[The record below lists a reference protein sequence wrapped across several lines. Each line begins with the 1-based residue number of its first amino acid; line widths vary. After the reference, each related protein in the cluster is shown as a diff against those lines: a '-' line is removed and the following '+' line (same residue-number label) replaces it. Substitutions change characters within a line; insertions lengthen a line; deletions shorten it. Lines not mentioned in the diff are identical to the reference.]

1 MENTMNEKDYG
12 RMENTEERRIMVP
25 AVALRGMT
33 VLPGLV
39 IHFDLN
45 RGKSILAVEKAMM
58 SDQRL
63 FLVAQRDVEDEEPD
77 FDGVYH
83 MGCLAQIRQV
93 TRLPENVVRVL
104 VEGQERGRLTGFAEE
119 GAFLLGEVEPVDDPS
134 HLADSRQD
142 EASAAGAGIEE
153 EAMTRSL
160 KELFLEF
167 SSYFPRIGQ

>member
-93 TRLPENVVRVL
+93 TRLP
-104 VEGQERGRLTGFAEE
+104 
-119 GAFLLGEVEPVDDPS
+119 
-134 HLADSRQD
+134 
-142 EASAAGAGIEE
+142 
-153 EAMTRSL
+153 
-160 KELFLEF
+160 
-167 SSYFPRIGQ
+167 

>member
-1 MENTMNEKDYG
+1 MDNTNNVKDYS
-12 RMENTEERRIMVP
+12 RMENTEDGTLRIP

-58 SDQRL
+58 SGQRL
-63 FLVAQRDVEDEEPD
+63 FLVTQRDVEDEEPD
-77 FDGVYH
+77 FEGVYH

-104 VEGQERGRLTGFAEE
+104 VEGQQRGRLTGFAEE
-119 GAFLLGEVEPVDDPS
+119 GAFLLGEVELVKDPS
-134 HLADSRQD
+134 HLADSRED
-142 EASAAGAGIEE
+142 GSAAAGAEIEE
-153 EAMTRSL
+153 
-160 KELFLEF
+160 
-167 SSYFPRIGQ
+167 

>member
-104 VEGQERGRLTGFAEE
+104 VEG
-119 GAFLLGEVEPVDDPS
+119 
-134 HLADSRQD
+134 
-142 EASAAGAGIEE
+142 
-153 EAMTRSL
+153 
-160 KELFLEF
+160 
-167 SSYFPRIGQ
+167 

>member
-1 MENTMNEKDYG
+1 M
-12 RMENTEERRIMVP
+12 
-25 AVALRGMT
+25 
-33 VLPGLV
+33 

-119 GAFLLGEVEPVDDPS
+119 GRSFWEKWSRWMIPPILRIPGRMRLLRPEPGLRRRP
-134 HLADSRQD
+134 
-142 EASAAGAGIEE
+142 
-153 EAMTRSL
+153 
-160 KELFLEF
+160 
-167 SSYFPRIGQ
+167 